1 MRSADRG
8 AHRARL
14 KFEGPTGAPEA
25 MGLHPRHK
33 AARSGLS
40 GAGGPALPHAATT
53 PGPGLTIVVPTFNE
67 SANVPEL
74 MARLRATLAG
84 RDWEVVF
91 VDDDSPDGTANLVRR
106 LAQEDR
112 RIRCVQRLGRR
123 GLSSACI
130 EGMLASS
137 SPVIAVMDA
146 DLQHDETLLPA
157 MWDALSDPALDL
169 VVGSRYVSGG
179 SVGAWAASRHRA
191 SQWAT
196 RLGRLFVPT
205 ALHDPM
211 SGFFLMRRRAFESC
225 LPQLSG
231 VGFKLLLD
239 LVASSPRPLKV
250 LEMPFRFRE
259 RHAGESKL
267 DEQVVWDYLMLLL
280 DKRVGR
286 WIPVR
291 FLAFAGIGLLGV
303 GVHMGA
309 LTVAYRGLGLD
320 FMVAQ
325 GVATAVA
332 MVSNYAI
339 NNQITYRDRRRR
351 GWRWLTGL
359 LSFTAVCSVGAVANV
374 GVADFLFGRD
384 GRWVPAALAGI
395 VVSAVWNYAASAFFT
410 WGTGGS
416 RPATR
421 QRPEAA

>member
-1 MRSADRG
+1 MRAADRG

-14 KFEGPTGAPEA
+14 RIERKTGTPEATGAR
-25 MGLHPRHK
+25 PRHTT
-33 AARSGLS
+33 ARSGLS
-40 GAGGPALPHAATT
+40 WAGMNAPDAATS

-157 MWDALSDPALDL
+157 MWDALADPALDL
-169 VVGSRYVSGG
+169 VVGSRYVQGG

-196 RLGRLFVPT
+196 QLGRLFVPT
-205 ALHDPM
+205 SLHDPM
-211 SGFFLMRRRAFESC
+211 SGFFLLRRRAFESC

-250 LEMPFRFRE
+250 RELPYRFRE

-286 WIPVR
+286 WVPVR

-303 GVHMGA
+303 GVHMA
-309 LTVAYRGLGLD
+309 VLTVAYRGLGLD
-320 FMVAQ
+320 FMAAQ
-325 GVATAVA
+325 GAATAVA

-374 GVADFLFGRD
+374 GVADFLFGQD

-410 WGTGGS
+410 WGKGNS
-416 RPATR
+416 RPAAR
-421 QRPEAA
+421 QRPEPA